1 VPAFTG
7 LGAPYWNAEC
17 RGAVYGLTR
26 NSGAPEFARAALQS
40 VGLQTRDLLEAMR
53 ANGAAGAGDAVLR
66 VDGGM
71 SASNWT
77 MQYLADIIGAPV
89 DRPKVLETTAMGA
102 AWLAGMH
109 VGVYQGQSEFAA
121 NWALE
126 RRFMPK
132 MAEQERA
139 AAYTRWKSAVAATLT
154 V

>member
-1 VPAFTG
+1 
-7 LGAPYWNAEC
+7 
-17 RGAVYGLTR
+17 
-26 NSGAPEFARAALQS
+26 
-40 VGLQTRDLLEAMR
+40 
-53 ANGAAGAGDAVLR
+53 
-66 VDGGM
+66 
-71 SASNWT
+71 
-77 MQYLADIIGAPV
+77 
-89 DRPKVLETTAMGA
+89 MGA

-109 VGVYQGQSEFAA
+109 VGVYQDQAEFAA